1 LRVFQNQRGGEAI
14 EFADKKLY
22 LDNDVDLMRTRRL
35 AKKKQLGLTEAAIKP
50 AMIAKARRTL
60 LSLNRGGNMLSEDS
74 ISRSKRSLSD
84 DSQPPHVV
92 LC

>member
-1 LRVFQNQRGGEAI
+1 LCVFPNPRGGEAI
-14 EFADKKLY
+14 EFADEKLY
-22 LDNDVDLMRTRRL
+22 LDSGVDLMRTRRL
-35 AKKKQLGLTEAAIKP
+35 AKKKQLGLAEAAIKL
-50 AMIAKARRTL
+50 AMIAKARRIL
-60 LSLNRGGNMLSEDS
+60 LSRNTGGNMLSEDS